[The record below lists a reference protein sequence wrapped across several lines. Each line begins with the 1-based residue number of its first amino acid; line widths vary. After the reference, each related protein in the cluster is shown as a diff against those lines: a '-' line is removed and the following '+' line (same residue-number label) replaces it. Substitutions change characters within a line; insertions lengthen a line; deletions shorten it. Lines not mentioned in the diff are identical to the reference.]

1 MIPSS
6 RPGKV
11 IFAHDDVAYEHR
23 KRITRCFGRMKHVR
37 RFATR
42 YERRI
47 AHFRGSIH
55 LIAAM
60 IVMT

>member
-6 RPGKV
+6 RPGEV
-11 IFAHDDVAYEHR
+11 IFAHGKVAYEHR
-23 KRITRCFGRMKHVR
+23 KHITRCFGRMKHVR

-47 AHFRGSIH
+47 AHF
-55 LIAAM
+55 
-60 IVMT
+60 

>member
-37 RFATR
+37 A
-42 YERRI
+42 
-47 AHFRGSIH
+47 FRNPLRTQDRS
-55 LIAAM
+55 
-60 IVMT
+60 V